1 MMTVIARLKVRPGKE
16 AEFERAA
23 REMVAHV
30 KASEPGTVTYV
41 LHRST
46 ADPTVFAFYE
56 VYADAAAFTAHSQ
69 SDRMRQFGRGLAG
82 ALEGQP
88 EITMYEEIDG
98 KRPAR

>member
-1 MMTVIARLKVRPGKE
+1 MTAPPHG
-16 AEFERAA
+16 
-23 REMVAHV
+23 VA
-30 KASEPGTVTYV
+30 EPGTVTYI

-56 VYADAAAFTAHSQ
+56 VYADGDAFTAHSS

-82 ALEGQP
+82 VLDGQA
-88 EITMYEEIDG
+88 EIAMYEEIDG